1 MLRRRLAFAFGCV
14 LAVGATACQ
23 SYGASDGPS
32 PSSNKATEGT
42 KGGEPVQTG
51 GTIVREGYFDADD
64 RAARM
69 RLEIK
74 DVQRLGPNA
83 VLNFTI
89 TNLDPKP
96 AYGSSMF
103 GATRVDG
110 SFSGFQLLDTVGRK
124 LYYTLRRD
132 SDFGSAFGSTYSLTQ
147 LRPQVR
153 YAAHVY
159 FPAPPPGVGQ
169 VTVITPG
176 TTAEIPGV
184 PVVDGAAPPAA
195 PADQPAT
202 TPAPGQSATL
212 AGKAPTGKIWRK
224 TEDLY
229 DIVEGRDAST
239 TSGGGGE
246 TIAFPADVLFAF
258 DSATL
263 TGKARQVIAAAAA
276 DLKGRADPAKPVGV
290 EGHTDGKGSLSHNQP
305 LSERRA
311 AAVRDAL
318 REGLAGRAPEFQG
331 TDFRVA
337 GKADSER
344 VAPETTAAGSDNPK
358 GRARNRRVEIS
369 YTLRQA
375 DGAGPGAAGPVSA
388 GVGRRGDPGPP
399 ARFRRG
405 DGAVVAERTA
415 AVDTANVPG
424 GERFRLR
431 VHPFYRNGAYLTAVF
446 ELTNIG
452 GDNLNRP
459 SGFRGYFSADD
470 FLGGDFGSFKVV
482 ASDGTVY
489 RTVREGAPPPNPA
502 VEAATAKFLSG
513 GIIPQQ
519 PNVPGRTYV
528 YVPAPPRNSSS
539 VTFDAGP
546 FGKIPNVPVE

>member
-1 MLRRRLAFAFGCV
+1 MVRRRLAFALGCV
-14 LAVGATACQ
+14 LAVGAAACD
-23 SYGASDGPS
+23 SYGLSDAPS
-32 PSSNKATEGT
+32 PSSNRATGGAN
-42 KGGEPVQTG
+42 GGEPAQSG

-74 DVQRLGPNA
+74 NVQRLGPNA
-83 VLNFTI
+83 VLNFTV
-89 TNLDPKP
+89 TNLDPRP

-103 GATRVDG
+103 GASRLDG

-132 SDFGSAFGSTYSLTQ
+132 NDFGSAFGSNYNLTRLQ
-147 LRPQVR
+147 PQVR

-159 FPAPPPGVGQ
+159 FPAPPPGVRQ
-169 VTVITPG
+169 ITVITSG

-184 PVVDGAAPPAA
+184 PVVDGGAPPSTT
-195 PADQPAT
+195 ADQPRT

-212 AGKAPTGKIWRK
+212 AVRPPTGKIWQK

-229 DIVEGRDAST
+229 DIVEGRDATT

-290 EGHTDGKGSLSHNQP
+290 EGHTDGKGELSHNQP

-318 REGLAGRAPEFQG
+318 REGLAGQ
-331 TDFRVA
+331 TYDFRA
-337 GKADSER
+337 SGKADSEP
-344 VAPETTAAGSDNPK
+344 VAKETTAAGADNPK

-369 YTLRQA
+369 YTLRQPG
-375 DGAGPGAAGPVSA
+375 GAGPGAAGSVSS
-388 GVGRRGDPGPP
+388 GVAKRGDAGPP
-399 ARFRRG
+399 ARFRGG
-405 DGAVVAERTA
+405 DGSVVAERTA

-452 GDNLNRP
+452 RDNLNRP

-470 FLGGDFGSFKVV
+470 FVGGDFGSFKVV

-489 RTVREGAPPPNPA
+489 RAVRQGAQPPNAA
-502 VEAATAKFLSG
+502 VEAAIAKFLSG
-513 GIIPQQ
+513 GIIVQQ

-528 YVPAPPRNSSS
+528 YVPAPPRNVSS